1 MKIVVVD
8 KYPLIRQGII
18 SILSA
23 MEGVEIIGET
33 GICGEAIELIQKQQP
48 DIVIID
54 CQDASS
60 LEVVKSCREQG
71 STSKVIMLTA
81 AISKEDFQKA
91 CMMGVDGYLLR
102 DSFPEELRIA
112 VELVSKGRKYYDFNL
127 IETVLC
133 ATDNNLTILTEKER
147 EVFLLLAEGLNNGEI
162 AKKLYISE
170 STVKKYVSRILAKLE
185 LSDRNKVIRY
195 AYEQG
200 LLPQINKHTF

>member
-8 KYPLIRQGII
+8 KYPLLRQGII

-33 GICGEAIELIQKQQP
+33 GICSEAVELIQQQQP

-60 LEVVKSCREQG
+60 LEVVKACREYG
-71 STSKVIMLTA
+71 SSSKVIILTSS
-81 AISKEDFQKA
+81 ISKEAFQKA
-91 CMMGVDGYLLR
+91 CMMGVDSFLLR
-102 DSFPEELRIA
+102 DSSSEELMIA
-112 VELVSKGRKYYDFNL
+112 VQLVSKGRKYYDFNL

-133 ATDNNLTILTEKER
+133 ETDNNLAKLTEKER
-147 EVFLLLAEGLNNGEI
+147 EVFLRLAEGLNNGEI

-195 AYEQG
+195 AYKQG
-200 LLPQINKHTF
+200 LFTEN